1 MDKRTNTTDN
11 FERTGKCCTKAKR
24 ISTAKPVLCSEYMEV
39 GGFRWPQTKG
49 CTETER
55 FTWKPR
61 RAALY
66 PRAREGNRG

>member
-39 GGFRWPQTKG
+39 GGFNWP
-49 CTETER
+49 
-55 FTWKPR
+55 
-61 RAALY
+61 
-66 PRAREGNRG
+66 